1 MKIFYVV
8 LGVTVSWLQQITLL
22 ASTGVQ
28 GMAMRLWVFCCASEH
43 AHVQASLD
51 LESGRV
57 EDIASS

>member
-28 GMAMRLWVFCCASEH
+28 GMVMRLCVFLLC
-43 AHVQASLD
+43 
-51 LESGRV
+51 
-57 EDIASS
+57 I